1 MAIHQITNP
10 SNALGPI
17 WIKNTWI
24 APGETYRWYE
34 NDPGQTTAYIKAY
47 PISEVPMSHDGLGRN
62 GSYVTASTGGTVGG
76 GGGAPGQTSLSYTN
90 PSNARWITTDAGNP
104 NTVSYVATPTYDE
117 LVAENDRL
125 RAAAKTSVDTKCATI
140 QHNRELMNALSVVMT
155 CLSEL
160 EVKHLTAIEEG
171 VRRVKTDRATQKAI
185 RRA

>member
-1 MAIHQITNP
+1 
-10 SNALGPI
+10 
-17 WIKNTWI
+17 
-24 APGETYRWYE
+24 
-34 NDPGQTTAYIKAY
+34 
-47 PISEVPMSHDGLGRN
+47 MSHDGLGRNGSYVTASN

-117 LVAENDRL
+117 LVSENDRL
-125 RAAAKTSVDTKCATI
+125 RAAAKTSGENKCATI